1 MHTDGRESWVLNSK
15 KTKVQFVSLNRSL
28 QLISS
33 KETTWYILVRQWLGN
48 ALLPE
53 GGGICPLRNSPC
65 LLATGL
71 WQDALLLSEFKGEP
85 EIRLLVHFFPCAWW
99 GFASQAFLLAER
111 VATWPE
117 SGTLTEPRPLAT
129 LRSQLDVL
137 SLFSWKPVK
146 QSRLSHAYKIQGSYL
161 VFRME
166 NDLFSLEGP
175 LVWTQTLS
183 REEREE

>member
-1 MHTDGRESWVLNSK
+1 MARECFAPWRGRNL
-15 KTKVQFVSLNRSL
+15 
-28 QLISS
+28 SS
-33 KETTWYILVRQWLGN
+33 KELPLPPGHWSVAGCITAVRV
-48 ALLPE
+48 
-53 GGGICPLRNSPC
+53 
-65 LLATGL
+65 
-71 WQDALLLSEFKGEP
+71 KGEP
-85 EIRLLVHFFPCAWW
+85 EIWLLVHFFPCAWW

-117 SGTLTEPRPLAT
+117 SGTLTEPHPLAT